1 MRTHTNKLLS
11 IKTMSID
18 IAKSVQKAMLGEV
31 PSTLRYV
38 YASLESGTLNFHAVF
53 TNDATDEHL
62 ESASCVLTE
71 VLADCPVTTQL
82 NEKIE
87 RNSSAPWKIGA
98 GENLLYLR
106 YGELANA

>member
-1 MRTHTNKLLS
+1 
-11 IKTMSID
+11 
-18 IAKSVQKAMLGEV
+18 MLGEV
-31 PSTLRYV
+31 PPTLRYL

-53 TNDATDEHL
+53 TDDATDDHL

-71 VLADCPVTTQL
+71 VLAGCPRSTPL

-87 RNSSAPWKIGA
+87 RNGSIPWKIGT

-106 YGELANA
+106 YGELDNA